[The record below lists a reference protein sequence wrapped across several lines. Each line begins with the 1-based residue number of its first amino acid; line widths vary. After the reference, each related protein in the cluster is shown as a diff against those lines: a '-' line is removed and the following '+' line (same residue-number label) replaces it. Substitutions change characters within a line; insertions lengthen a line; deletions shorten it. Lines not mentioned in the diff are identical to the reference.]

1 MTIPSHFIPHKS
13 YEECLLID
21 TVDNPRNS
29 GCILSTLEECDGHLT
44 SLPALKP
51 NVDRSKPQTIA
62 NMVNILTVT
71 TANALLKQE
80 ELKYSG
86 EIAEIEKGEPLSMY
100 KFDKK
105 NEVVMKLASS
115 AKTSHM
121 TAPFPFGH
129 VVKPGFI
136 SFYKNDGRTYA
147 VPEGRWMLPNPKAK
161 WVAHNIPL
169 NQDLISPSGTQVIIV
184 RVPVGAVGR
193 IWDQGVG
200 VLLDEG
206 THVFNGGQITV
217 DKTISFK
224 DSVYINHDDYHYL
237 RVLNGEYAKI
247 WAEIK
252 DGDGVTSLKPRLVKE
267 GEHMIQSDLF
277 VYSGIVK
284 VSEQYIGHGSM
295 HQLNVPKGSLA
306 KVWQDNMPRL
316 LREGIHIIESTNFR
330 FDGIV
335 SIAESPCITHGTI
348 TIFRVP
354 RGEVGLAWDNNEP
367 MFFEQQGIYEEDS
380 PDFSFVEYRA
390 ADEPL
395 IKLGAKKIAFV
406 QTGQVGV
413 SYDEGTLKILP
424 QGKHTIESATHWFKG
439 FLSTQQK
446 SIRLATYSSN
456 QKIANKIQLEQR
468 TTSKKVSTSTTNV
481 VQDSTTGMAF
491 NYSPD
496 QDYDLAICETKD
508 LVKVGLRSDVF
519 YSIDDPEKCINKI
532 DVDELEDLI
541 RETSVAAL
549 TNIVRS
555 TALNQIAQS
564 QIISAKS
571 GEIEVLP
578 PAGQTT
584 TAVFFQRVHDE
595 FMAKLHDDFM
605 INYGVNIANIRIE
618 SFKIMDEELSRQI
631 SQHVLTT
638 AKIENEM
645 ANLEGNH
652 MVSTARERTAADVAI
667 ISAEAKAAA
676 LKTEH
681 DAANERLIQETRARA
696 DAMRIKL
703 STEAEAEAEAIL
715 IKAKAEADAI
725 RLKAE
730 AEAKRAEMLS
740 QTVFGQQEA
749 LLEKYSD
756 MIVQS
761 NAGVEKVIYLDPS
774 INRESPFALG
784 SLQNLNFDLNNLSQ
798 LAIASREA
806 NRNGG
811 KTKLQA
817 A

>member
-1 MTIPSHFIPHKS
+1 MTVPSHFVPHKS
-13 YEECLLID
+13 YEECRLID
-21 TVDNPRNS
+21 KPDSPRNT
-29 GCILSTLEECDGHLT
+29 GFILSTLEECEGYLT
-44 SLPALKP
+44 SLPMLKP
-51 NVDRSKPQTIA
+51 NVDRSKPETIA
-62 NMVNILTVT
+62 NMVNILTLT
-71 TANALLKQE
+71 KASPLLKEE
-80 ELKYSG
+80 ELKFSR
-86 EIAEIEKGEPLSMY
+86 EVMEKGEPLPMY
-100 KFDKK
+100 KIDQK
-105 NEVVMKLASS
+105 NEVVMKLLNS
-115 AKTSHM
+115 AKISHM
-121 TAPFPFGH
+121 TAPFPLGH
-129 VVKPGFI
+129 IVKPGYI
-136 SFYKNDGRTYA
+136 SFYKMDGKTYA
-147 VPEGRWMLPNPKAK
+147 VPEGRWMLPNPKAV
-161 WVAHNIPL
+161 WVDKNITL
-169 NQDLISPSGTQVIIV
+169 NQDLISPPGTQVKIV
-184 RVPVGAVGR
+184 RVPSGALGL
-193 IWDQGVG
+193 IFDQGVG

-206 THVFNGGQITV
+206 THVFNGGQITIE
-217 DKTISFK
+217 KTIHFNST
-224 DSVYINHDDYHYL
+224 VHINHDDYNYL
-237 RVLNGEYAKI
+237 RVLRGKYAKI

-252 DGDGVTSLKPRLVKE
+252 GDDGTISLKPRLIKE
-267 GEHMIQSDLF
+267 GEHMIKSDLF
-277 VYSGIVK
+277 VYSAFVD
-284 VSEQYIGHGSM
+284 VSEKFIKHGSM
-295 HQLNVPKGSLA
+295 YQLNVPKGSLA
-306 KVWQDNMPRL
+306 KVWHDNMPRL
-316 LREGIHIIESTNFR
+316 LGEGIHMIESTNFR

-335 SIAESPCITHGTI
+335 SIADTPCITHGTI

-354 RGEVGLAWDNNEP
+354 RGEIGLAWDNNEP
-367 MFFEQQGIYEEDS
+367 MFFEMQGIYEEDS
-380 PDFSFVEYRA
+380 PDFQFVEYRD

-406 QTGQVGV
+406 QTGSVGV

-456 QKIANKIQLEQR
+456 QKLANKIQMQNKTNGSKTV
-468 TTSKKVSTSTTNV
+468 TTSTSHKVR
-481 VQDSTTGMAF
+481 DSNTGVTL

-571 GEIEVLP
+571 GDVEVLP

-618 SFKIMDEELSRQI
+618 SFKIMDGELSRQI

-645 ANLEGNH
+645 ANLEGTH
-652 MVSTARERTAADVAI
+652 MVDTTRERTAADVANI
-667 ISAEAKAAA
+667 AAESKAAA

-681 DAANERLIQETRARA
+681 DAANQRLLEETKAKA
-696 DAMRIKL
+696 DAMRITV
-703 STEAEAEAEAIL
+703 STKAKAEAESIL

-730 AEAKRAEMLS
+730 AEAKRAQMLS
-740 QTVFGQQEA
+740 ETNFGQQEA
-749 LLEKYSD
+749 LLEKYSE
-756 MIVQS
+756 MVIKS
-761 NAGVEKVIYLDPS
+761 NEGVEKVIYLDPS

-798 LAIASREA
+798 LAIASRESSGM
-806 NRNGG
+806 NGG
-811 KTKLQA
+811 RQ
-817 A
+817 